1 MEARVGVAHSDGLQ
15 TNSGVSAWRRP
26 AWAGAWASRLAHTKF
41 HLYTIRHT
49 TFAIQLVAR
58 HMARLNEAPLPT
70 ESVDALKR
78 RFVRQNRELAKNNSA
93 QCLRIR
99 ALECEVS
106 RLLAENLDLREDI
119 VHLRAQLSEPR
130 SHIDNSALDSVKDQL
145 QAKLLEFGALVSE
158 LGQIQTTHPSLPQD
172 KSYDTSSWRPEVP
185 AAILSGQAPRMDGIA
200 EETSSPG
207 GSLRSSHT
215 NPTRLSNHSNPS
227 PDIGPPPIA
236 HFDNEDPIEFDPHS
250 AEIDQPTYDEQEEH
264 LTSDH
269 ESLPDLSVNLET
281 RRKRK
286 DSKVQLRRS
295 SLLPSNTD
303 DDEQPHLT
311 RTSAKRKLSMRDVED
326 EVEKRVMKDDFKF
339 SRRSSLAPDF
349 TNTETLIIATDNL
362 EDTETPALLPERKVL
377 GNKSVNVSPRKLS
390 RSTKGKGD
398 VKKEDAP
405 LKPAVKATDRRKS
418 KNPLAKSVT
427 IATSEP
433 ETIMRTIEIA
443 LPSELPEEEM
453 EDLAPKTPLPEFF
466 SPTPSEPS
474 TARDEGRDTPPPS
487 GLKSMSSG
495 PAALNGASRPSRRA
509 RAAVNYAEP
518 NLVSKMRRPTAA
530 KADAVDLNG
539 RRISSNVTTSEKK
552 TMRTVIIK
560 GDDMQGSLTRDM
572 GSEAPSP
579 LGQKVYREHERTL
592 EANKE
597 PSASGRAMSALMAGS
612 KKQERTVG
620 EDAGVYEL
628 KDSSDVEEKA
638 ASRKKNSRR
647 HSSMTDGSERSS
659 NGAEV
664 QVEAEEKQE
673 EAEVRKAPR
682 SARVDRSGARRRSM
696 MV

>member
-1 MEARVGVAHSDGLQ
+1 
-15 TNSGVSAWRRP
+15 
-26 AWAGAWASRLAHTKF
+26 
-41 HLYTIRHT
+41 
-49 TFAIQLVAR
+49 
-58 HMARLNEAPLPT
+58 MARLNEAPLPT

-119 VHLRAQLSEPR
+119 VHLQAQLSESRPR
-130 SHIDNSALDSVKDQL
+130 IDNSALVSVKDQL

-158 LGQIQTTHPSLPQD
+158 LGQIQTNHPSLPQD

-200 EETSSPG
+200 EEASSPD
-207 GSLRSSHT
+207 GSLRHT
-215 NPTRLSNHSNPS
+215 NAVRLSNHSNLS
-227 PDIGPPPIA
+227 PDIGPPPIV
-236 HFDNEDPIEFDPHS
+236 HFDNEDDPLC
-250 AEIDQPTYDEQEEH
+250 AENDQHNYNEQDEH
-264 LTSDH
+264 PTSDH
-269 ESLPDLSVNLET
+269 ESLPANLSVNLET

-286 DSKVQLRRS
+286 DLKVQLRRS
-295 SLLPSNTD
+295 SLLPADLD
-303 DDEQPHLT
+303 DDEQPQLT

-326 EVEKRVMKDDFKF
+326 EGEKRVVKDDFKF
-339 SRRSSLAPDF
+339 SRRSSLAADLM
-349 TNTETLIIATDNL
+349 NTEPITRPAESL

-398 VKKEDAP
+398 LKKEDAA

-418 KNPLAKSVT
+418 KNPSAKSVT
-427 IATSEP
+427 IASSEP

-443 LPSELPEEEM
+443 LPSEVPVEEM

-518 NLVSKMRRPTAA
+518 NL
-530 KADAVDLNG
+530 
-539 RRISSNVTTSEKK
+539 
-552 TMRTVIIK
+552 
-560 GDDMQGSLTRDM
+560 
-572 GSEAPSP
+572 
-579 LGQKVYREHERTL
+579 
-592 EANKE
+592 
-597 PSASGRAMSALMAGS
+597 
-612 KKQERTVG
+612 
-620 EDAGVYEL
+620 
-628 KDSSDVEEKA
+628 
-638 ASRKKNSRR
+638 
-647 HSSMTDGSERSS
+647 
-659 NGAEV
+659 
-664 QVEAEEKQE
+664 
-673 EAEVRKAPR
+673 
-682 SARVDRSGARRRSM
+682 
-696 MV
+696 